1 MVGWESFATDASG
14 DVAYRTFRANG
25 TSTMAVDGQVN
36 VTTGY
41 QQDISVVGLT
51 GGSFAIGWNEGNT
64 AVTGLGSSTAAM
76 VRSLDG
82 TGALGAAFRISGNWG
97 GDDGP
102 RLAFDNTFFGTP
114 YFLAVWDDSSGPSI
128 DLNGNDGIDARLLEG
143 PPLPTSNFAD
153 GGIRIDSGPF
163 REASV
168 DPDVAVAGAGAI
180 VVWDDI
186 YSVTVGRDILL
197 SRNSSL
203 SRAKTTMTGD
213 QVQAAVAAL
222 PDGGFVVVWCD
233 LAGTGGGD
241 IRGRV
246 HDAAGLPTSDT
257 DFLVTKAGTAS
268 AGVQFNPD
276 VTALIDGRFMVSWS
290 DATTGLGIQGRIFDA
305 RTAPPVFAGKADG
318 ERIYGTNF
326 AASDIID
333 GDAGDNRLDGG
344 DGGDGGDLIA
354 GGDGFDTLTGG
365 AMSDTFVYNTIDP
378 TVIGRDQI
386 TDFESGTD
394 TITLQKYSF
403 NPLGATLDFDEFVV
417 GTAALDGNDHLIYN
431 AATRVLW
438 WDADGNGAGQAVALC
453 RLQVGATLDFFDF
466 VYV

>member
-1 MVGWESFATDASG
+1 MPDPTAFGAAFQISTQNVNAQVQSSLAVLRDGRVAVVWRDSGTNSGDIKLQIIAADGTPRGAEATVNVTTTGQQSAPSVAALSGGGFVVGWESFATDASG

-76 VRSLDG
+76 ARSLDG
-82 TGALGAAFRISGNWG
+82 TGALGAALRISGNWG
-97 GDDGP
+97 GDYGP

-114 YFLAVWDDSSGPSI
+114 YFLAAWDDSSGPSI
-128 DLNGNDGIDARLLEG
+128 DLNGNDGIYARLLEG

-168 DPDVAVAGAGAI
+168 DPDVAVAGAGAGAI

-276 VTALIDGRFMVSWS
+276 VSALIDGRFMVSWS

-305 RTAPPVFAGKADG
+305 RTAPPIFAGKADG
-318 ERIYGTNF
+318 DRIYGTNF

-333 GDAGDNRLDGG
+333 GV
-344 DGGDGGDLIA
+344 
-354 GGDGFDTLTGG
+354 T
-365 AMSDTFVYNTIDP
+365 
-378 TVIGRDQI
+378 
-386 TDFESGTD
+386 
-394 TITLQKYSF
+394 
-403 NPLGATLDFDEFVV
+403 
-417 GTAALDGNDHLIYN
+417 
-431 AATRVLW
+431 W
-438 WDADGNGAGQAVALC
+438 
-453 RLQVGATLDFFDF
+453 
-466 VYV
+466 